1 MPAVMTNDQN
11 ANGVTHYSKN
21 KMVRKTTKIN
31 SPNVPFTNRERFR
44 PLRRLYHE
52 MPQLGIEFICKF
64 RCRYFLVIGH
74 DRIDIRIN
82 LRMKDE
88 PHQVSRRRSIRLSSS
103 LSEIAEDAS
112 ALSSAS
118 RRRASAIPS
127 SSS

>member
-1 MPAVMTNDQN
+1 MEQ
-11 ANGVTHYSKN
+11 
-21 KMVRKTTKIN
+21 KTTKIN
-31 SPNVPFTNRERFR
+31 SSNIPLTNRERFR

-52 MPQLGIEFICKF
+52 ISQLDIEFIRKF

-88 PHQVSRRRSIRLSSS
+88 PHQVSRRRSIRSSSS
-103 LSEIAEDAS
+103 LSEIAEDVS

>member
-1 MPAVMTNDQN
+1 MSAVMTNDH
-11 ANGVTHYSKN
+11 ANGVVHYSKK

-31 SPNVPFTNRERFR
+31 SPNIPLTNRQGFR

-52 MPQLGIEFICKF
+52 MPQLRIEFFCKF
-64 RCRYFLVIGH
+64 RCRYSLVIGH

-88 PHQVSRRRSIRLSSS
+88 PHQVSRRRSIRSSSS
-103 LSEIAEDAS
+103 LSEIAENVS